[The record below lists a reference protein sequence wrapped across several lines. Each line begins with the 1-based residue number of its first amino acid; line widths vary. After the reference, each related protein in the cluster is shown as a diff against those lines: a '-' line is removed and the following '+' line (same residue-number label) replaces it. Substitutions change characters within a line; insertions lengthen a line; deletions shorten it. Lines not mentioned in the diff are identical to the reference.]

1 MVLNISEVVSAV
13 NKYLYSISDVAKA
26 TSDSSKTAKAGGES
40 IFQKYLNNATE
51 NAVASDDTQAAE
63 VVAAVAADPKTGA
76 AATPTVQT
84 DDLSQKINSVFDNM
98 NLESKILSN
107 IESKSVD
114 IKSEITKNI
123 ASHTVD
129 VKAELVD
136 NMASHNRLNEIR
148 EEVVKE
154 VSPSTTSTDGD
165 ASSNFNAYNGL
176 LGSGALKELAD
187 SSYFTSNLVQSSITN
202 ADDLTSK
209 KDAGNMTIA
218 DLNTNS
224 LLSNTLGNSFSSLD
238 SNDYTSALINSYKN
252 NSASNALFD
261 FTV

>member
-1 MVLNISEVVSAV
+1 MRRLLFIIILLCLSIYTSYRYLLFTLKSRVAFHFVPGEQAFLLQKKDIVLDDQKDFVLQEYFDILCNSDISYRYQFEE
-13 NKYLYSISDVAKA
+13 NYLFIYLKGKKFAYPYQIKEPKIETVE
-26 TSDSSKTAKAGGES
+26 KTIYK
-40 IFQKYLNNATE
+40 
-51 NAVASDDTQAAE
+51 
-63 VVAAVAADPKTGA
+63 
-76 AATPTVQT
+76 
-84 DDLSQKINSVFDNM
+84 
-98 NLESKILSN
+98 
-107 IESKSVD
+107 
-114 IKSEITKNI
+114 
-123 ASHTVD
+123 
-129 VKAELVD
+129 
-136 NMASHNRLNEIR
+136 
-148 EEVVKE
+148 EVVKE

-224 LLSNTLGNSFSSLD
+224 LLSNTLGNSFSALD